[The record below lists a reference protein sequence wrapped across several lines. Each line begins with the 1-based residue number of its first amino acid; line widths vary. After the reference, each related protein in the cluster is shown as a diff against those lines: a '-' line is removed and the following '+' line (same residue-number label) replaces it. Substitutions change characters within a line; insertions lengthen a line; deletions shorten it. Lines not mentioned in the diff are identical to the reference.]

1 MKSSKNNNNEILDL
15 HSSLKTIAKMS
26 GDEIL
31 SKIGEAKIVK
41 KIYDEFT
48 DLNFCITNPQKI
60 KNVLLKLLQNYC

>member
-41 KIYDEFT
+41 KSMM
-48 DLNFCITNPQKI
+48 N
-60 KNVLLKLLQNYC
+60 LLICTQD